1 MKTTGKSNATLTIK
15 NSNKQQ
21 LRLLIA
27 KQSAKVELLSCKA
40 AEIKLGSI
48 FLPSSSFVLFLFCSS
63 FYAKLLLFFLFFLI
77 TVTVTVN
84 THLSVKLDLV
94 FELLTYA

>member
-1 MKTTGKSNATLTIK
+1 MKTTGKSNATLTVK

-21 LRLLIA
+21 LRLLIG

-40 AEIKLGSI
+40 AEIKLGSF

-63 FYAKLLLFFLFFLI
+63 FYANLLLFFVFPD
-77 TVTVTVN
+77 N
-84 THLSVKLDLV
+84 GNGYGKYALV
-94 FELLTYA
+94 SQVRFSL

>member
-1 MKTTGKSNATLTIK
+1 MKTTGKSNATLTVK

-21 LRLLIA
+21 LRLLIG

-63 FYAKLLLFFLFFLI
+63 FYANLLFFSD
-77 TVTVTVN
+77 N
-84 THLSVKLDLV
+84 GNGYGKYALV
-94 FELLTYA
+94 SQVRFSL

>member
-1 MKTTGKSNATLTIK
+1 MKTTGKSNATLTVK

-21 LRLLIA
+21 LRLLIG

-48 FLPSSSFVLFLFCSS
+48 FLPSSAFVLFLFCSS
-63 FYAKLLLFFLFFLI
+63 FYANLLLFLFFLI

>member
-1 MKTTGKSNATLTIK
+1 MKTTGKSNATLTVK

-21 LRLLIA
+21 LRLLIG
-27 KQSAKVELLSCKA
+27 KQSAKA

-63 FYAKLLLFFLFFLI
+63 FYANLLLFF
-77 TVTVTVN
+77 
-84 THLSVKLDLV
+84 SVFPDNGNGYGKYALV
-94 FELLTYA
+94 SQVRFSL